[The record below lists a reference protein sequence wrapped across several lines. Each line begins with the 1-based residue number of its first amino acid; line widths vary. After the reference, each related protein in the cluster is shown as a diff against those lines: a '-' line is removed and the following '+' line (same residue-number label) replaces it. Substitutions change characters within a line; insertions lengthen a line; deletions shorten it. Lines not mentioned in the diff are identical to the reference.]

1 MKRLKITK
9 NITKRITTKSEN
21 KNDEGE
27 ITMPH
32 MSFEDFEKAMKKINS
47 PKN

>member
-1 MKRLKITK
+1 MKIPKTIVK
-9 NITKRITTKSEN
+9 HITTKSEN

-32 MSFEDFEKAMKKINS
+32 MSFEDFEKVMKKMNS

>member
-1 MKRLKITK
+1 MSRLKIPKTIVK
-9 NITKRITTKSEN
+9 HITPESKTVNEES
-21 KNDEGE
+21 G

-32 MSFEDFEKAMKKINS
+32 MSMEDFERAMKKINS